1 MSVINDKI
9 GGDLLHLDAI
19 LKYNLKNR
27 VARSANIVDLSPSIL
42 VCDNNRLVG
51 DLAVSNALIPTL

>member
-27 VARSANIVDLSPSIL
+27 VARFANIVDLSPSIL
-42 VCDNNRLVG
+42 VSDNNRLVG